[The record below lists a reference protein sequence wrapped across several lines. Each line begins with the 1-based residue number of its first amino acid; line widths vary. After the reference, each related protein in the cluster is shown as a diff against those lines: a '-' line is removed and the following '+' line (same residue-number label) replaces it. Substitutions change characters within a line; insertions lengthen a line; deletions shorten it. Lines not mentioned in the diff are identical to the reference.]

1 MQDSLLAMLEYTRD
15 VGSSRKPLSIDA
27 VNVDDEREFE
37 EFMSTVIAEGDKR
50 LHAQVEE
57 AIRLGIIDKKG
68 NLLRRELPDDMRE
81 EAERDF
87 GG

>member
-1 MQDSLLAMLEYTRD
+1 MRAYTQNMS
-15 VGSSRKPLSIDA
+15 SSRKPFSIDA

-37 EFMSTVIAEGDKR
+37 EFMSVVIAEGDKR

-57 AIRLGIIDKKG
+57 AIRLGIIDKRG
-68 NLLRRELPDDMRE
+68 NLLRRELPEDMRE